1 MFTYLVII
9 VFFVLPL
16 YSILYTL
23 IVSCNTTTECSDH
36 GTCGDDGKCVCN
48 DDYYGSD
55 CSSKFSF
62 FVVLLIK
69 YNFENMILL
78 ILFSMQCHSIFSFFI
93 QLHVKLQPIAM
104 VMEPADRMVLVT
116 VTVNTLHLIVQ
127 VSYKIYTILRF
138 RGRFTYFLL
147 ICLSIL

>member
-1 MFTYLVII
+1 MNPNTRHFI
-9 VFFVLPL
+9 VFLFSCYCVFLLPL
-16 YSILYTL
+16 YSFLYTL

-55 CSSKFSF
+55 CSSKFRF

-78 ILFSMQCHSIFSFFI
+78 H
-93 QLHVKLQPIAM
+93 
-104 VMEPADRMVLVT
+104 
-116 VTVNTLHLIVQ
+116 
-127 VSYKIYTILRF
+127 
-138 RGRFTYFLL
+138 
-147 ICLSIL
+147 

>member
-1 MFTYLVII
+1 MVYKSVGLESDMNPNTRHFILTYSIFI

-16 YSILYTL
+16 YSFLYTL

-78 ILFSMQCHSIFSFFI
+78 HSVFYSMSQHLFFF
-93 QLHVKLQPIAM
+93 HPVAC
-104 VMEPADRMVLVT
+104 EAATNCNGHGTCRGNGTCECDSHFFGADCTSEL
-116 VTVNTLHLIVQ
+116 
-127 VSYKIYTILRF
+127 
-138 RGRFTYFLL
+138 
-147 ICLSIL
+147 